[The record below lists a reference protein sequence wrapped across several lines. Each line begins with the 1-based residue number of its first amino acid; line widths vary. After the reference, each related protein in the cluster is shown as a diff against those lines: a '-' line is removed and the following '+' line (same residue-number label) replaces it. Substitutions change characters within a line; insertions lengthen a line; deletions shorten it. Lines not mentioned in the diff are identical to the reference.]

1 MTVLLLVD
9 QNENTAKKMKK
20 EDNIKD
26 EDIKEEAD
34 TSLAD
39 SSVTDYDEDMS
50 EYEKMRQQNIQVRFS
65 TSDKYL

>member
-1 MTVLLLVD
+1 
-9 QNENTAKKMKK
+9 MKK

-34 TSLAD
+34 TSVAD

-50 EYEKMRQQNIQVRFS
+50 EYEKMRQQNIQVGFS
-65 TSDKYL
+65 S